1 MLVMHATQENNTFS
15 ALDSQESQIKTLKTP
30 FFENLEQSDLFQGV
44 VEKLIDGI
52 LILTEKKELLYSNK
66 NAQIIL
72 GKLHQNKTNSNIVP
86 EEVWYVCQSLIQS
99 RSLFPNQCWTIQSR
113 IFTEYSTILDIQAR
127 WFNIEMIENPCLLIT
142 LEDRNQAIK
151 NVAVEEAQFYQ
162 LTRREKEVWLLH
174 RGHYT
179 YKEIASELS
188 ITPNTV
194 KKHMKSIHAKQKKIL
209 Q

>member
-1 MLVMHATQENNTFS
+1 MLVMHATKENNGFN
-15 ALDSQESQIKTLKTP
+15 AFNSQESQIKLLKTS
-30 FFENLEQSDLFQGV
+30 FFENLEQSSLFQGV
-44 VEKLIDGI
+44 IEKLIDGI
-52 LILTEKKELLYSNK
+52 LIVTEQKELIYSNE
-66 NAQIIL
+66 NAQRIL
-72 GKLHQNKTNSNIVP
+72 GKLHQGRANTNIVP
-86 EEVWYVCQSLIQS
+86 KEIWYVCQSLIQS
-99 RSLFPNQCWTIQSR
+99 RSLFPNQCWTIQSK
-113 IFTEYSTILDIQAR
+113 IFTEYSTILEIQVR
-127 WFNIEMIENPCLLIT
+127 WFHMETIKIPCLLIT

-194 KKHMKSIHAKQKKIL
+194 KKHMKSIHAKQKKIVK
-209 Q
+209 

>member
-1 MLVMHATQENNTFS
+1 MHATQENNVFN
-15 ALDSQESQIKTLKTP
+15 AFNSQRSQIKSLKTS
-30 FFENLEQSDLFQGV
+30 FFENLEQPDLFQKV

-52 LILTEKKELLYSNK
+52 LIVTEQKELIYSNE
-66 NAQIIL
+66 NAQRIL
-72 GKLHQNKTNSNIVP
+72 GKLHQGKVNTNIIP
-86 EEVWYVCQSLIQS
+86 EEIWYVCQSLIQS

-113 IFTEYSTILDIQAR
+113 IFTEYSTILDIQVR
-127 WFNIEMIENPCLLIT
+127 WFHIETIETPCLLIT
-142 LEDRNQAIK
+142 LEDRHQAIK
-151 NVAVEEAQFYQ
+151 NVAAEEAQFYQ

-194 KKHMKSIHAKQKKIL
+194 KKHMKSIHAKQKKIVK
-209 Q
+209 

>member
-1 MLVMHATQENNTFS
+1 MVMHATQENNVFN
-15 ALDSQESQIKTLKTP
+15 AFNSQRSQIKSLKTS
-30 FFENLEQSDLFQGV
+30 FFENLEQPDLFQKV

-52 LILTEKKELLYSNK
+52 LIVTEQKELIYSNE
-66 NAQIIL
+66 NAQRIL
-72 GKLHQNKTNSNIVP
+72 GKLHQGKVNTNIIP
-86 EEVWYVCQSLIQS
+86 EEIWYVCQSLIQS

-113 IFTEYSTILDIQAR
+113 IFTEYSTILDIQVR
-127 WFNIEMIENPCLLIT
+127 WFHIETIETPCLLIT
-142 LEDRNQAIK
+142 LEDRHQAIK
-151 NVAVEEAQFYQ
+151 NVAAEEAQFYQ

-194 KKHMKSIHAKQKKIL
+194 KKHMKSIHAKQKKIVK
-209 Q
+209 